1 MRFFF
6 PTKRRIPPVASKATP
21 PTRSIGPEEEEESS
35 TFDEK
40 NSRAAPAASKSTER
54 ISEEIL
60 VDFFIS
66 GCAAENTVSAA
77 ETVWFILI
85 RFYFLSILI
94 RYNNSRQTDTPRL
107 PARNRPPVK
116 AVTKNKPLN
125 QDTSHPEDIMLA
137 GIVPVLGTGGVVNE
151 GATISEVIHA
161 DHEIPQ

>member
-6 PTKRRIPPVASKATP
+6 PPRDGFRRSPARRRLRPEASVLKRKRSRPLSTKKQQSRTCRQQEHGKDKRGDTG
-21 PTRSIGPEEEEESS
+21 RFLYIGVCCREYGFGSG
-35 TFDEK
+35 
-40 NSRAAPAASKSTER
+40 NS
-54 ISEEIL
+54 L
-60 VDFFIS
+60 VHIDSF
-66 GCAAENTVSAA
+66 
-77 ETVWFILI
+77 L
-85 RFYFLSILI
+85 FLSILI